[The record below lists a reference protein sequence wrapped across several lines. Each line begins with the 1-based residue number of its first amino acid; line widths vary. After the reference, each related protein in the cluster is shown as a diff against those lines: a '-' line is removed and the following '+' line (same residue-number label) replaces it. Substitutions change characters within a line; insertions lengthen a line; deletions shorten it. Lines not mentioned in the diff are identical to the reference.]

1 MCNQPRFKKLGPREL
16 ANLHSLILEKQKE
29 KIDLLYRVMS
39 DCVLGIELLIR
50 KGLVTRE
57 EITALRETIRSEQ
70 AAKDS
75 GERGI
80 DRPNNEGS
88 IQDLNTGVPEA
99 QSNRVTDGE
108 KQQESPGPFDDDGVK
123 ADGSKV

>member
-1 MCNQPRFKKLGPREL
+1 MSNQPRLRKLGPREL

-99 QSNRVTDGE
+99 QSNRVADGK
-108 KQQESPGPFDDDGVK
+108 KQQESLGPIDDDGVK